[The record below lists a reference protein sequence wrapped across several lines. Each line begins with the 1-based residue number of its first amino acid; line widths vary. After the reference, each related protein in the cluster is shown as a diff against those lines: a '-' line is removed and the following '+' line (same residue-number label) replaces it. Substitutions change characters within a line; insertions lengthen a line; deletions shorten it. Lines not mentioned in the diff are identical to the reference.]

1 MVATAPSS
9 PSSLASPSAQG
20 RRASKIASDGRGAT
34 EVFPENDAFGRLEHH
49 HSDRRVATTCIG
61 RARPHRHN
69 AHRERRRFS
78 GQTRDGRYC
87 RARYYH
93 TDLQRFTSEDPIGFE
108 GGDVNVYA
116 YVHNSPVQYRDPSG
130 WWGVGGVV
138 GGNAEVGLP
147 VFPGAAASLLYG
159 WGLFGGGC
167 HGVRDEAFISVGG
180 FATPTTIGEKIALG
194 AYAGYGGGFFFTN
207 ATNVAQIGGPGDTWS
222 LDVSAGPV
230 PIKGSLS
237 ISFSGGGFWTF
248 TATGGWGLGAGVSR
262 TPTTTGHAPV
272 PECPRRSKSSQ

>member
-1 MVATAPSS
+1 MAEGRPRYSPKTTLSVVSSTTTPIAVSPQPASVA
-9 PSSLASPSAQG
+9 LG
-20 RRASKIASDGRGAT
+20 LI
-34 EVFPENDAFGRLEHH
+34 
-49 HSDRRVATTCIG
+49 ATTRIGSGVDFPAKLATGVTVG
-61 RARPHRHN
+61 RAN
-69 AHRERRRFS
+69 
-78 GQTRDGRYC
+78 
-87 RARYYH
+87 YH
-93 TDLQRFTSEDPIGFE
+93 PGLQRFISEDPIGFE

>member
-78 GQTRDGRYC
+78 GHTRDGRYY

-93 TDLQRFTSEDPIGFE
+93 PGLQRFISEDPIGFE

>member
-93 TDLQRFTSEDPIGFE
+93 PGLQRFVSEDPIEFA
-108 GGDVNVYA
+108 GGDPNLYA
-116 YVHNSPVQYRDPSG
+116 YVGNNPIDRRDPLGLEWQLSL
-130 WWGVGGVV
+130 VV
-138 GGNAEVGLP
+138 NGPA
-147 VFPGAAASLLYG
+147 
-159 WGLFGGGC
+159 GGGPLLN
-167 HGVRDEAFISVGG
+167 GPFIGGGMG
-180 FATPTTIGEKIALG
+180 FAITSNGQL
-194 AYAGYGGGFFFTN
+194 
-207 ATNVAQIGGPGDTWS
+207 VLQ
-222 LDVSAGPV
+222 L
-230 PIKGSLS
+230 
-237 ISFSGGGFWTF
+237 
-248 TATGGWGLGAGVSR
+248 
-262 TPTTTGHAPV
+262 
-272 PECPRRSKSSQ
+272 Q

>member
-78 GQTRDGRYC
+78 GHTRDGRYC

-93 TDLQRFTSEDPIGFE
+93 PGLQRFISEDPIGFR
-108 GGDVNVYA
+108 GGDVNLYA
-116 YVHNSPVQYRDPSG
+116 YVGNQPTTFRDPFGLSQDNYAPDMHKHGAPHVDRYNPSG
-130 WWGVGGVV
+130 QNVGRYRPDGTPIEHM
-138 GGNAEVGLP
+138 GKPSPRIPNSDAAKFAKALTKLKKLMKAAGL
-147 VFPGAAASLLYG
+147 
-159 WGLFGGGC
+159 
-167 HGVRDEAFISVGG
+167 
-180 FATPTTIGEKIALG
+180 
-194 AYAGYGGGFFFTN
+194 
-207 ATNVAQIGGPGDTWS
+207 
-222 LDVSAGPV
+222 
-230 PIKGSLS
+230 
-237 ISFSGGGFWTF
+237 
-248 TATGGWGLGAGVSR
+248 
-262 TPTTTGHAPV
+262 
-272 PECPRRSKSSQ
+272 